1 MATSFDVEQI
11 LALIERDSGISD
23 LHLSGEEAIAYRLN
37 GEIVREEKAGK
48 LSNESIEVILRQLF
62 QKNPQ
67 RFDKFLGDRDADFA
81 YISKTWVPYRVNAFF
96 KTGRIGIVLRK
107 INSVAK
113 KPEDLMF
120 SDISDSIK
128 KNILSAKKG
137 LYLVTWPTWSG
148 KSTSI
153 VAMLEHLNQNRTANL
168 ITIEDPIEFIFHPQ
182 KCLISQREIWHD
194 TWSFAN
200 ALRSAMREDPNII
213 FVGEIRDRE
222 TAESVLSLAETG
234 HLVFSTLHTGSA
246 ANTVNRY
253 ISFFPPEIQ
262 DSVAERLSESLIG
275 IQSQVLVRT
284 KDGASRVGVYEFM
297 INTTSVKNNIKK
309 KEIEQIDNIIE
320 TSSLIGMI
328 TLKKYAA
335 RLIERWI
342 IEQSE
347 VDGFFMGQPTTS

>member
-1 MATSFDVEQI
+1 
-11 LALIERDSGISD
+11 
-23 LHLSGEEAIAYRLN
+23 
-37 GEIVREEKAGK
+37 
-48 LSNESIEVILRQLF
+48 
-62 QKNPQ
+62 
-67 RFDKFLGDRDADFA
+67 
-81 YISKTWVPYRVNAFF
+81 
-96 KTGRIGIVLRK
+96 
-107 INSVAK
+107 
-113 KPEDLMF
+113 
-120 SDISDSIK
+120 
-128 KNILSAKKG
+128 
-137 LYLVTWPTWSG
+137 
-148 KSTSI
+148 
-153 VAMLEHLNQNRTANL
+153 
-168 ITIEDPIEFIFHPQ
+168 
-182 KCLISQREIWHD
+182 
-194 TWSFAN
+194 
-200 ALRSAMREDPNII
+200 MREDPNII

-335 RLIERWI
+335 RLIER
-342 IEQSE
+342 
-347 VDGFFMGQPTTS
+347 